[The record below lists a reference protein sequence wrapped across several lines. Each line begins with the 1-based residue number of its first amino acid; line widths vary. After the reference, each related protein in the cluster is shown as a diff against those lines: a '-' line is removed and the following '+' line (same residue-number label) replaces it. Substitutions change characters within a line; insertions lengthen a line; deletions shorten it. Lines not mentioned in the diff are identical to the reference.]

1 MKNIFGALLAS
12 SSVLIGSFSIA
23 APPEDSS
30 DVVRHLEFIG
40 YDVSMNS
47 ERISAKH
54 PENPNI
60 LIKKYQGGMLVVAFY
75 GSNDNGK
82 RNRDKL
88 IALVNELNSEAVV
101 ARYYIDK
108 DGDMGVEGY
117 YPGKYNKN
125 SFSTFIEKYNLV
137 TKQLVGKLEELKN
150 YFK

>member
-12 SSVLIGSFSIA
+12 SVLICSFSIA

-40 YDVSMNS
+40 YNVSMNS

-60 LIKKYQGGMLVVAFY
+60 LIKKYQGGMLFTTLH

-88 IALVNELNSEAVV
+88 LALVNELNSEAVV

-108 DGDMGVEGY
+108 DGNMWIEGY
-117 YPGKYNKN
+117 YPGNYNKN

-137 TKQLVGKLEELKN
+137 AQQIFGKLEELKN
-150 YFK
+150 YLE